1 MGIHY
6 KGTYVVGSNSILDV
20 LGELLL
26 ESLFIL
32 LLKVP
37 HVFGDV
43 LSEDAIA
50 VNLCGKLL

>member
-43 LSEDAIA
+43 LSEDAVA
-50 VNLCGKLL
+50 VYLGGELL

>member
-50 VNLCGKLL
+50 VNLGGELL

>member
-1 MGIHY
+1 MGHY

-50 VNLCGKLL
+50 VNLGGKLL